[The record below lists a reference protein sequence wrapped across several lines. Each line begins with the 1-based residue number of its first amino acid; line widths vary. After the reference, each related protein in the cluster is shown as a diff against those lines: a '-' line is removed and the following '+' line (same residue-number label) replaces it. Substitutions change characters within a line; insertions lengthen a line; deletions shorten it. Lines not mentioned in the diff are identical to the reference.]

1 MNSEEWNII
10 DDFII
15 YIENEIKKN
24 VEKKQENF

>member
-24 VEKKQENF
+24 VEKTRKI